1 MGYQSR
7 AWEWGAVS
15 ELLQRVE
22 YIELAGEV
30 RRAQSTFI
38 TGIISLPVRFK
49 FR

>member
-1 MGYQSR
+1 MEIR
-7 AWEWGAVS
+7 ALFS

-22 YIELAGEV
+22 HVELAGEV
-30 RRAQSTFI
+30 RRAQSAFI